1 MNRWIITFFALMAC
15 AVINWWLGKDISMF
29 VAAGL
34 LAITFADEE
43 REFED
48 MDDNDEGGW

>member
-1 MNRWIITFFALMAC
+1 MSRWFITFFALMVC
-15 AVINWWLGKDISMF
+15 AIINGLYGKDVSAF

-43 REFED
+43 REFGEFT
-48 MDDNDEGGW
+48 DDEY